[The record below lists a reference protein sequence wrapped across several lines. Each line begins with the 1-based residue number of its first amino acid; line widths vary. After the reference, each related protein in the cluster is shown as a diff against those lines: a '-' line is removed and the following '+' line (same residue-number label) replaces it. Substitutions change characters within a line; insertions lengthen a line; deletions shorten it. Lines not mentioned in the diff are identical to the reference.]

1 MIYGGDYESW
11 HVFGVVRTTR
21 EKMRRT
27 ILETR
32 MHPVLSCWCVVATV
46 TLVLAAWQENIRPKM
61 YVQLGECL
69 LHFVLFLRYSYSYLN
84 VLRISIVVF
93 LVRDASS
100 SVRQKTSASLFTL
113 SRVVHIEFQ
122 ESKKT
127 DTQ

>member
-69 LHFVLFLRYSYSYLN
+69 LHFVLFY
-84 VLRISIVVF
+84 VIH
-93 LVRDASS
+93 
-100 SVRQKTSASLFTL
+100 TL
-113 SRVVHIEFQ
+113 I
-122 ESKKT
+122 
-127 DTQ
+127 

>member
-69 LHFVLFLRYSYSYLN
+69 LHFILFLRYSYSYLN

>member
-69 LHFVLFLRYSYSYLN
+69 LHFILFLRYSYSYLN
-84 VLRISIVVF
+84 VLRISVVVF

>member
-1 MIYGGDYESW
+1 
-11 HVFGVVRTTR
+11 
-21 EKMRRT
+21 MRRT

-69 LHFVLFLRYSYSYLN
+69 LHFVLFLHYSYSYLN